1 MQCVAGDPSTH
12 AQTTATTRR
21 CAARHCTATMP
32 RRGKPSL
39 AVLVQAFEGMEVAIE
54 LKNDVTVLGFV
65 DYSDDNMK

>member
-1 MQCVAGDPSTH
+1 
-12 AQTTATTRR
+12 
-21 CAARHCTATMP
+21 MP

>member
-1 MQCVAGDPSTH
+1 MQCVAGDPSTR
-12 AQTTATTRR
+12 AQLLLQTKHST
-21 CAARHCTATMP
+21 CTATMP